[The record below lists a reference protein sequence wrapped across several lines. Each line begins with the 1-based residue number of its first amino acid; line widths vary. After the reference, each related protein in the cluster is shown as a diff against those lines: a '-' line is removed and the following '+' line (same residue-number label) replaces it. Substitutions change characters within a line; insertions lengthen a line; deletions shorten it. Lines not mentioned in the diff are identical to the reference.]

1 MRLPWA
7 VALLLL
13 LGLRYLIWRVTDTLN
28 LASPLAA
35 TISVLALLA
44 EALLL
49 GSGFLELLFS
59 LWLPRPA
66 SRTSPTMQAAGT
78 LPESPL
84 RRPGQQASGQST
96 STLPDVPLTPSALP
110 GAEPP
115 LAVDVL
121 IPTYGEP
128 AELIQA
134 CLKACLAL
142 DHPRFVVWLLD
153 DSGREEL
160 RLLCRQLGVRYLSRD
175 DRRHAKAGNLN
186 HALPHLQ
193 GELIA
198 VFDADVLPLR
208 AFLQRTV
215 PLFGDPA
222 VGFVQTP
229 QTYRNA
235 DPVMRNLALER
246 WLMPDEE
253 SFYRWIEPCR
263 EAVGAL
269 VCAGTSFVMR
279 REALLAVGGFETGT
293 PSEDLATGIRITAA
307 GYRNRY
313 LPEKLSAGLAP
324 FTAAAMARQRRGRQ
338 RVVRQGGGRLPGGLL
353 PWAPQRGLRQGAG

>member
-13 LGLRYLIWRVTDTLN
+13 LGVRYLIWRVTDTLN

-59 LWLPRPA
+59 LWLPRPGGA
-66 SRTSPTMQAAGT
+66 AAEQAAGT

-96 STLPDVPLTPSALP
+96 STLPDVSLPPSALP
-110 GAEPP
+110 GAEAP

-134 CLKACLAL
+134 CLLACLAL

-175 DRRHAKAGNLN
+175 DRHHSKAGNLN

-193 GELIA
+193 G
-198 VFDADVLPLR
+198 
-208 AFLQRTV
+208 
-215 PLFGDPA
+215 
-222 VGFVQTP
+222 
-229 QTYRNA
+229 
-235 DPVMRNLALER
+235 
-246 WLMPDEE
+246 
-253 SFYRWIEPCR
+253 S
-263 EAVGAL
+263 
-269 VCAGTSFVMR
+269 
-279 REALLAVGGFETGT
+279 
-293 PSEDLATGIRITAA
+293 
-307 GYRNRY
+307 
-313 LPEKLSAGLAP
+313 
-324 FTAAAMARQRRGRQ
+324 
-338 RVVRQGGGRLPGGLL
+338 
-353 PWAPQRGLRQGAG
+353 